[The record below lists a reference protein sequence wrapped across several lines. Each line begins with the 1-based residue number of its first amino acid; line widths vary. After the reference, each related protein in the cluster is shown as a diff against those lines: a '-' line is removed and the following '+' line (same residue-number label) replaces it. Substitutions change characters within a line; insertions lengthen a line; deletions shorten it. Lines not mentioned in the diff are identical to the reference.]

1 MRFTGDDKKWLD
13 DTILQA
19 VKTAVSAAVVAAVAT
34 LHKDIAGMQ
43 STLEGTRLQLAAVN
57 DKLMERDNRIIQ
69 LEQTTTNLQE
79 TTTNL
84 QEKLIS
90 SVQRNVSLRAF
101 IEERS
106 DHHEQYS
113 RKDSLRINGV
123 VISDKEDN
131 ESLKAAVI
139 DELSEN
145 GVSINE
151 QDIFRLHRSGKPS
164 PLNKFKEYLNKTNDK
179 KQVEI
184 DANDTR
190 QTAEVIVR
198 FTNWSARSRVYKLHY
213 EKDLSLRVK
222 CDLTRHRQ
230 EVLSLARDY
239 IKTNNLA
246 GYVYNNA
253 ECSLVLNDTLSR
265 KRHYFETFREF
276 SQLAKMLMQK
286 DPVGRDAT
294 LSTRR

>member
-1 MRFTGDDKKWLD
+1 MRLTGDDKKWFD
-13 DTILQA
+13 DTITLA

-34 LHKDIAGMQ
+34 LHKDIEGLQ
-43 STLEGTRLQLAAVN
+43 STLEETRLQLAAVN
-57 DKLMERDNRIIQ
+57 DKLMERDNRIIE
-69 LEQTTTNLQE
+69 LEQ

-90 SVQRNVSLRAF
+90 SVQRNASLRAF

-113 RKDSLRINGV
+113 RKDSLRVNGI
-123 VISDKEDN
+123 VIGDKEDN
-131 ESLKAAVI
+131 DSLKAAVI
-139 DELSEN
+139 EELSQN
-145 GVSINE
+145 GVIIND

-164 PLNKFKEYLNKTNDK
+164 PLNKFKEYLNKTNEK
-179 KQVEI
+179 KVEI
-184 DANDTR
+184 DANDAR

-213 EKDLSLRVK
+213 EKDLALRVK

-230 EVLSLARDY
+230 EVLSLASDH

-253 ECSLVLNDTLSR
+253 ECSLVLNDTSSR

-276 SQLAKMLMQK
+276 SQLAKMLTQK
-286 DPVGRDAT
+286 ESVASP
-294 LSTRR
+294 TRR